1 MIRFLFKG
9 LIKDRQRSKLPLLVI
24 AIGVMFTVTLYC
36 YITGVMIDSTKY
48 SANFETGH
56 VKIVSKAYAEI
67 EYQAPNDL
75 ALMDVDPLMNELQ
88 DMFPEMTW
96 VKRIR
101 FGGLIDVAD
110 ENGETRTQGPASG
123 IAVDLFSENTQEIE
137 RFNIES
143 NIIQGKLPVSPGEVL
158 ISEQFAQKLK
168 VSPGDELTLFSSTMY
183 GSMAFYNF
191 TVAGTVRF
199 GAAVLD
205 RGTILA
211 DITDVQLALDME
223 NASSEILGYFTKGY
237 YDDTEAAE
245 IEEKFNDKYMNEKDE
260 FAPVMSR
267 MKMQGS
273 MAEMMKMAESMSG
286 IISFG
291 FILIMSIVLWN
302 AGLIGGL
309 RRYGEF
315 GLRLA
320 IGENKGHVYRTMI
333 YEAILIGF
341 MGSVLGTIIG
351 LGFAYLLQEIGIN
364 VEAMMKDT
372 SMMFPSHYRARITP
386 EAFYIGF
393 IPGLLAAILGA
404 MLSGIG
410 IYKRKTAS
418 LFKELEN

>member
-273 MAEMMKMAESMSG
+273 MAEMMEMAESMSG